1 MLRMIANF
9 TDSKVGADWLE
20 THVYIP
26 KYCLQIAKYNDL
38 GCCKPART
46 NVQEVL
52 GGKFLPAPLALTG
65 GPSPKAYKQCVK
77 LPYDLYCPSTKV
89 DDAEYVCAH
98 CKKICTTKELLK
110 FHLRSTQ
117 HHSFEPEPDVE
128 NLESENNDCDVDGL
142 PDIVDGPCLIPC
154 MERFLESTWDITYE

>member
-1 MLRMIANF
+1 MVLWQNLKLVIVVQNLYHPYWF
-9 TDSKVGADWLE
+9 E
-20 THVYIP
+20 THFYIS
-26 KYCLQIAKYNDL
+26 KYCLHIAKCNDL
-38 GCCKPART
+38 EYCKPART

-65 GPSPKAYKQCVK
+65 GPSLVDPKKKSEKPKICGFYESLALQHLRPKAYKQCVK

-117 HHSFEPEPDVE
+117 HHSFEPEPDV
-128 NLESENNDCDVDGL
+128 
-142 PDIVDGPCLIPC
+142 
-154 MERFLESTWDITYE
+154 

>member
-1 MLRMIANF
+1 MAPLV
-9 TDSKVGADWLE
+9 DSKKKSEKQKICGFYESLE
-20 THVYIP
+20 
-26 KYCLQIAKYNDL
+26 LQHL
-38 GCCKPART
+38 R
-46 NVQEVL
+46 
-52 GGKFLPAPLALTG
+52 
-65 GPSPKAYKQCVK
+65 PKAYKQCVK

-98 CKKICTTKELLK
+98 RKKICTTKELLK

-154 MERFLESTWDITYE
+154 MEKFFESTWDITYE